1 MKTPEEIARPGSPL
15 AKANIPT
22 QNGIKVERQPSGG
35 INSPNEAGGYVPPD
49 RFTNNQK

>member
-1 MKTPEEIARPGSPL
+1 MKTPAEILMPASL
-15 AKANIPT
+15 LMKLNINIPT
-22 QNGIKVERQPSGG
+22 GVKVELQLSGG